1 MLPAQRS
8 WRFFG
13 SETLPPRRIVVTLAA
28 AALFVV
34 ANVSPVGAAKPKP
47 LPKPVCTIGQP
58 TISGNQVSLVG
69 SCRVGKKTV
78 PSSWHWSVTGE
89 TDASSAPLPVQPTC
103 GTGAIVPVPIQGGY
117 KLNLAVKLSTPKVTK
132 PKISAHQSVTKSAAV
147 TALLGG
153 YTAVGTQQPHITPF
167 LGDGIPFCDTAIG
180 QFRTNVPLTVSGR
193 TVHAP
198 SAYECGPSSIMNSCS
213 HWQPLPPQPPTD
225 MVPGMDG
232 TVETTNLTFYGG
244 KVVCTDSSGNPNG
257 YWAIPQ
263 IILDFGTGAGQPD
276 SCELV
281 MTGVTSFTIP
291 PEWKNLN
298 IVYTH
303 LLSFGPSGL
312 LPDNPS
318 RTESWVFYSGPQGS
332 LDPCQAYN
340 LPAWKAGRP

>member
-1 MLPAQRS
+1 MKRYL
-8 WRFFG
+8 
-13 SETLPPRRIVVTLAA
+13 TTI
-28 AALFVV
+28 
-34 ANVSPVGAAKPKP
+34 VGAAAVLLVAVNIGAAEPLKAKPP
-47 LPKPVCTIGQP
+47 PKPVLSVGTP
-58 TISGNQVSLVG
+58 AVSGNQVNLVYSG
-69 SCRVGKKTV
+69 RVGKKTFLPNV
-78 PSSWHWSVTGE
+78 HWTITGE
-89 TDASSAPLPVQPTC
+89 TDASGVPLPIQSSSGVTKSV
-103 GTGAIVPVPIQGGY
+103 TGFIAGGY
-117 KLNLAVKLSTPKVTK
+117 KLNLTVRLLTPKTK
-132 PKISAHQSVTKSAAV
+132 THQAATTPLITV
-147 TALLGG
+147 TALLGK
-153 YTAVGTQQPHITPF
+153 YTAVGTNPSSITAF
-167 LGDGIPFCDTAIG
+167 TGDGIPFCDTAIG
-180 QFRTNVPLTVSGR
+180 QFRTNVPLTVSVR

-225 MVPGMDG
+225 VVPGMDG

-257 YWAIPQ
+257 YWAIPELL
-263 IILDFGTGAGQPD
+263 ILFGSGAGQPD

-281 MTGVTSFTIP
+281 MTGVTSVTIP

-303 LLSFGPSGL
+303 LLSFGPNGL

-318 RTESWVFYSGPQGS
+318 QTESWVFYSGPQGN